1 MSMLVYATHSG
12 GRYLPI
18 SDSLKEQPEGK
29 RNLYINVTNHCNCS
43 CTFCLRQKKHMAE
56 QSTLWYKDGEPGLD
70 EFKAALGAVPWEYF
84 KEIVFCGF
92 GEPTMRL
99 DVLVELLHYVKK
111 LQPQLPTRL
120 NTNGLANLEYGEDIT
135 PRFANVLDT
144 ISISLNA
151 SNAERYYELTRA
163 KYGVQSYEAMLD
175 FAQKAKAYV
184 PNVVLTIVDH
194 VEGPD
199 EIAKCQAICDDRGLT
214 LRVRPYEDH

>member
-1 MSMLVYATHSG
+1 MLVYATHAG

-18 SDSLKEQPEGK
+18 ADSLKEQPEGK
-29 RNLYINVTNHCNCS
+29 RNLYINVTNHCNCA

-56 QSTLWYKDGEPGLD
+56 QSTLWYKDGEPSLA
-70 EFKAALGAVPWEYF
+70 EFKAALDAVPWAYF

-99 DVLVELLHYVKK
+99 DVLVGLLHYVKK

-135 PRFANVLDT
+135 PKFQNVLDT

-151 SNAERYYELTRA
+151 SNAARYYELTRA
-163 KYGVQSYEAMLD
+163 KYGEASYEGMLD

-184 PNVVLTIVDH
+184 PHVVLTIVDH

-199 EIAKCQAICDDRGLT
+199 EIAKCQKICDDRGLT